1 MRNIKLIIQYN
12 GANYSGWQSQL
23 TGTTI
28 QGLFETALN
37 KITGE
42 EITLI
47 AAGRTDAGVHA
58 LGQCACFMTG
68 SILTPEVLRDAL
80 NAHLP
85 ADIRVMD
92 ACEVAADF
100 HARFSALSKSYI
112 YLISTSRIVSPFL
125 QPYMWRLTQKLDVSA
140 MTEAMNLLKGTHDFS
155 AFRASGCGAKTAVRS
170 ITEASLEEIEN
181 IDFISLRIEGDF
193 LRFRFEG
200 NAFLRH
206 MVRNM
211 VGTIAEI
218 GKGRMNPDDINKLF
232 KLGDRRCAGPTAPAQ
247 GLFLERINY

>member
-58 LGQCACFMTG
+58 LGQCACFMIR
-68 SILTPEVLRDAL
+68 SILAPEVLRDAL

-85 ADIRVMD
+85 TDIRVMGTV
-92 ACEVAADF
+92 EVPADF
-100 HARFSALSKSYI
+100 HARFSA
-112 YLISTSRIVSPFL
+112 V
-125 QPYMWRLTQKLDVSA
+125 
-140 MTEAMNLLKGTHDFS
+140 
-155 AFRASGCGAKTAVRS
+155 
-170 ITEASLEEIEN
+170 
-181 IDFISLRIEGDF
+181 
-193 LRFRFEG
+193 
-200 NAFLRH
+200 
-206 MVRNM
+206 
-211 VGTIAEI
+211 
-218 GKGRMNPDDINKLF
+218 
-232 KLGDRRCAGPTAPAQ
+232 
-247 GLFLERINY
+247 